1 MIGIALPLLRKVFCM
16 SRFTFNTT
24 ALCLMIS
31 WQFPAF
37 AQLDTT
43 GQAMVKFIDDIN
55 GAAEELH

>member
-1 MIGIALPLLRKVFCM
+1 M